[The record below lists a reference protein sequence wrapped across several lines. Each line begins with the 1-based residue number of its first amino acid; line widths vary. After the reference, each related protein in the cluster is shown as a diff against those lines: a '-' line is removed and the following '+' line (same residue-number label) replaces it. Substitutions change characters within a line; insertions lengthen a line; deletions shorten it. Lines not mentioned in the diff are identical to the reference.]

1 MIIPDCR
8 SEYLTDWNGNVTNEA
23 NPYYEG
29 NLKDDDRK
37 EVIGYDMCAQ
47 AVQAAFCNLDC
58 METPDYISRNKLEKV
73 AKDVA
78 LFVAKWLES
87 DRDQMIVSIIDS
99 YEDS

>member
-1 MIIPDCR
+1 MIIPGCR
-8 SEYLTDWNGNVTNEA
+8 SEYLTDWNGNVTNEV

-73 AKDVA
+73 AKDMA